1 MNKYP
6 DVMAIVLAAGLG
18 KRMKSDLPKVLHPV
32 DGKPVIRIIGDM
44 LKSMG
49 LAKTVFVIGHGRE
62 LVKTELSGEPS
73 FQFVVQE
80 QQRGTGHAVMMA
92 EDAYRDFHG
101 SILVLAGDVPLLQQS
116 TLEKLVAHQRAAKA
130 AGVVVS
136 FEPPDAGKYG
146 RIVRGKEGAIKG
158 IVEFADCNDEEKAI
172 REVNTGLYVF
182 DAQALAPALKK
193 LDSNNAQGELY
204 ITDVMRIL
212 MQEGR
217 KTDCMKLDDYRE
229 GLGFN
234 DPNEL
239 KQLETIFFELK
250 H

>member
-1 MNKYP
+1 
-6 DVMAIVLAAGLG
+6 MAIVLAAGLG

-44 LKSMG
+44 LKDTG
-49 LAKTVFVIGHGRE
+49 LAKTVFVVGHGRE
-62 LVKTELSGEPS
+62 LVKAELAGEPS
-73 FQFVVQE
+73 FAFVVQE

-92 EDAYRDFHG
+92 EDSYRDFHG
-101 SILVLAGDVPLLQQS
+101 SILVLAGDVPLLRKA
-116 TLEKLVAHQRAAKA
+116 TLEKLIAHEKASKA

-136 FEPPDAGKYG
+136 FEPPDSAKYG
-146 RIVRGKEGAIKG
+146 RIVRGNDGKIKA
-158 IVEFADCNDEEKAI
+158 IVEFADCNEVEKAI

-182 DAQALAPALKK
+182 DAQALVSALKK
-193 LDSNNAQGELY
+193 LESNNAQGELY

-212 MQEGR
+212 MTDGHV
-217 KTDCMKLDDYRE
+217 TDCMKLDDYRE

-239 KQLETIFFELK
+239 KLLESIFFELK